1 MVTSSDAT
9 FCAAIAVFSL
19 AALMAANA
27 AAQSGR
33 TTVSLSALLT
43 CVIMCTQAVLQK
55 CKALHTV
62 QEKSKT
68 VVQNLPATAAVL
80 ADAVTAGDAARTI
93 AALSDELATAK
104 AVIAVLQSSNLSDY
118 SEKASQCK
126 LLQKRLFC
134 CTFPFFL
141 LFPFPSSHL
150 RQNPTAVL
158 TLLLNQPKPPPRPRF
173 ADQDDFYASRIED
186 APGYD

>member
-33 TTVSLSALLT
+33 TTVFLSALLT
-43 CVIMCTQAVLQK
+43 CVIMCTQAVLEK
-55 CKALHTV
+55 CKALHK
-62 QEKSKT
+62 EKSKT

-80 ADAVTAGDAARTI
+80 SDAVTASDATRTI

-141 LFPFPSSHL
+141 LFPFPSSHP
-150 RQNPTAVL
+150 RPNPTAVL

-186 APGYD
+186 APGHD